1 MTEIE
6 KSWQAIDRAI
16 GFIQGFVP
24 AVWAM
29 SAADEREVVSVES
42 IGAYE
47 EVVADLA
54 VSLARVRELTGVVD
68 A

>member
-1 MTEIE
+1 MTELE
-6 KSWQAIDRAI
+6 KKWQAIDRAI
-16 GFIQGFVP
+16 GYIQGFVP
-24 AVWAM
+24 AIWAM
-29 SAADEREVVSVES
+29 STVDEREIIAAES